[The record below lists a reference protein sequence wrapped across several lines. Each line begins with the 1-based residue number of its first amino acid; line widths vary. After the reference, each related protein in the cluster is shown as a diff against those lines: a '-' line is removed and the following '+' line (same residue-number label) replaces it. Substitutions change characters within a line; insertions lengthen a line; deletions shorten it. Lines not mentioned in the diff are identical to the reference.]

1 MNHSVFSA
9 RLLTVLVLSACTVF
23 AQSGPTPSSIPSLRA
38 SGSSGPIPILP
49 PLNPGSPAANPA
61 TSGEDLIGPLTMPG
75 DSIDAVLEL
84 IARWTGKTLLRPQNL
99 PQATISFNLRERISK
114 KEAIQGLE
122 TELSLNGI
130 AITPLGDRFLKVTAL
145 NAAKSEAPEL
155 IEGSTLGLP
164 PSGRTASKLFTLK
177 FLRVT
182 EFMPQIAALL
192 NPAAGSPP
200 VIFDKG
206 NSALVTDSISNLQ
219 RVETLINQMDQPSLA
234 GLTPKFYQIK
244 YGAKASDIVTKING
258 ILTGP
263 LRTQLGTGTTFSP
276 DDRTNQIAVIADP
289 RQYDFFDEI
298 ISKLDV
304 KSDPNTRNEVI
315 RLKAANAAEVSK
327 LLGNL
332 ITGQNNAAKS
342 AGQENVNRTQNP
354 LAAAP
359 GQPIPPPNAT
369 VAAISSALASQGITP
384 SSNQFSSLLTIE
396 PDDRTNSL
404 VVSGTVDD
412 LRLIHELVDK
422 IDVLLAQVRIEV
434 VIAEVTLSDN
444 QTSGIDALGLKVS
457 NGRLTGLV
465 GSGPGV
471 AVTGLPASGTT
482 TTTGS
487 PATYATLLGGLNAL
501 INISTTPRKGNTT
514 ILSRPSITT
523 THNKEATIFVGET
536 IPTINQITSSTAAST
551 AGPYNTSSVTQQEV
565 GIKITVK
572 PLIGTDGSVQL
583 DLKQEISDVGDPVT
597 IGGNVQNIILKR
609 TTSSFIT
616 AKSGEILVLA
626 GLQKKTNIK
635 STSRLGPIPFLG
647 DLFGTRTHKEQRDEL
662 IFFLRPVVLTAT
674 PADNA
679 PALEQVDQLPKK
691 QRDEIKS
698 TLGLPKAP

>member
-1 MNHSVFSA
+1 MNHSAFSA

-23 AQSGPTPSSIPSLRA
+23 AQSGPTPSSIPNLPPAR
-38 SGSSGPIPILP
+38 SSGPVPIFP
-49 PLNPGSPAANPA
+49 TPAPGSPAANQA
-61 TSGEDLIGPLTMPG
+61 TSGDDLVGPLTMPG

-155 IEGSTLGLP
+155 IEGSTLSLA

-182 EFMPQIAALL
+182 EFMPQINALL

-219 RVETLINQMDQPSLA
+219 RVETLIDQMDQPSLA

-244 YGAKASDIVTKING
+244 YGAKASDIVTKINA
-258 ILTGP
+258 ILAGP
-263 LRTQLGTGTTFSP
+263 LRTQLGSGTTFSP

-289 RQYDFFDEI
+289 RQYPFFDEL

-315 RLKAANAAEVSK
+315 RLKAATAADVAK

-342 AGQENVNRTQNP
+342 AGQENVNRMQNP
-354 LAAAP
+354 MAGAA
-359 GQPIPPPNAT
+359 GQPTPSAN
-369 VAAISSALASQGITP
+369 VAPILSALASQGITP

-465 GSGPGV
+465 GSGPGF
-471 AVTGLPASGTT
+471 AVTGLPSAAAATGTT
-482 TTTGS
+482 
-487 PATYATLLGGLNAL
+487 TYATLLDGLNAL
-501 INISTTPRKGNTT
+501 INVSTTPRKGNTT

-536 IPTINQITSSTAAST
+536 IPTITGSTSSNAAIGAT
-551 AGPYNTSSVTQQEV
+551 NPYTTSSITPQEV

-597 IGGNVQNIILKR
+597 IDGNVQNIILKR

-626 GLQKKTNIK
+626 GLQKKTNVK

-662 IFFLRPVVLTAT
+662 IFFLRPIVLTNT

-679 PALEQVDQLPKK
+679 PAFQQVDQLPKQ

-698 TLGLPKAP
+698 TLNLPIAP